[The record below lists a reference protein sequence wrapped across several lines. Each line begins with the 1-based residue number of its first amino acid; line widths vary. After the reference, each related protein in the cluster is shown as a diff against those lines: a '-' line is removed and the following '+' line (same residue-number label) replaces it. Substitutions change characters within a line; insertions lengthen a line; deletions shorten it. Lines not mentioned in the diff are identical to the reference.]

1 MKVISCVLTQHN
13 MWLVLLAAVMC
24 IVGMLASVQLWQ
36 RSLVAIGRSRVDWC
50 FLTGVTAGSA
60 IWATHFIAMLGYEPH
75 APVTFDPQLTII
87 SIIIAIVGTTIG
99 FWLSGSRNRFIAYVA
114 GGATIGLSI
123 AAMHFVGMF
132 AYRVDGFV
140 MWDDLYIAAAI
151 AMSVTL
157 SIATTAIIKSE
168 QSGPRYRKAAQATAT
183 FVAGIVALHFT
194 AMAAF
199 SVSPLRGVSIAADSE
214 AFGAMAM
221 AIAVVAL
228 LIVFT
233 GMSSHLIDGRA
244 RIASQNELLHIA
256 THDELTGLANR
267 RQFKEILREQ
277 CEEFDFGH
285 TGPFTLMMID
295 LDRFKPVNDTLG
307 HSLGDLVLHK
317 VARRLQKVLDPNDHL
332 ARLGGDEFAIICA
345 ETRDTSQVRL
355 KASQIVEM
363 LSRPLII
370 QGHLIE
376 LGGSVGIA
384 SAPKDGA
391 SFDDLTQ
398 NADIALYAAK
408 AAGRSTFQLYQPSM
422 SEEILVRRSLE
433 ADLRRAVN
441 REEFEVYYQPQTDAK
456 TGAFTGAE
464 ALVRWNHPERGLLSP
479 VIFIPLAEELGFI
492 GSIGSWVLKK
502 ACMDA
507 ATWPAHVTVAVNLS
521 PIQLLDR
528 RLVRIVKNALA
539 EANLPAHRLELEI
552 TETSLI
558 GNDVQALAVLNELR
572 ELGVSISLD
581 DFGTGYSSLSYL
593 HRFPI
598 NRIKI
603 DRSFISRVP
612 NDPDSVSIIRAIA
625 QLGTSLGMKITAE
638 GIETDEQRVFSAGG
652 GCDHLQGYLISR
664 PIPYK
669 QVACLFAEAVLQKP
683 AA

>member
-1 MKVISCVLTQHN
+1 MRGIRL
-13 MWLVLLAAVMC
+13 
-24 IVGMLASVQLWQ
+24 
-36 RSLVAIGRSRVDWC
+36 RSYR
-50 FLTGVTAGSA
+50 
-60 IWATHFIAMLGYEPH
+60 
-75 APVTFDPQLTII
+75 PVHI
-87 SIIIAIVGTTIG
+87 
-99 FWLSGSRNRFIAYVA
+99 
-114 GGATIGLSI
+114 
-123 AAMHFVGMF
+123 
-132 AYRVDGFV
+132 
-140 MWDDLYIAAAI
+140 DD
-151 AMSVTL
+151 
-157 SIATTAIIKSE
+157 
-168 QSGPRYRKAAQATAT
+168 
-183 FVAGIVALHFT
+183 
-194 AMAAF
+194 
-199 SVSPLRGVSIAADSE
+199 
-214 AFGAMAM
+214 
-221 AIAVVAL
+221 
-228 LIVFT
+228 
-233 GMSSHLIDGRA
+233 
-244 RIASQNELLHIA
+244 
-256 THDELTGLANR
+256 
-267 RQFKEILREQ
+267 
-277 CEEFDFGH
+277 
-285 TGPFTLMMID
+285 
-295 LDRFKPVNDTLG
+295 DRFKPVNDTLG

-479 VIFIPLAEELGFI
+479 GIFIPLAEELGFI

-507 ATWPAHVTVAVNLS
+507 ATWPAHLTVAVNLS

-625 QLGTSLGMKITAE
+625 QLGTSLGMKIT
-638 GIETDEQRVFSAGG
+638 DEQRVFSAGG